1 MSSKEA
7 FETLTAEQKA
17 ALKGHLQA
25 NGFKAAVEKLKE
37 ATEGEAPEGSGAV
50 SVEVVDAMVRRPPT
64 LTPHPRHLAP
74 DRKKVHTGGG
84 YLSFDVSHTPRP

>member
-64 LTPHPRHLAP
+64 LTPHPNP
-74 DRKKVHTGGG
+74 EPGGSRG
-84 YLSFDVSHTPRP
+84 VYGRLPRRALPVAQQRVR